1 MNCITQ
7 LQYTLFSEPA
17 LLVGHLGLEQDVS
30 PVSHPLLKSLQFLAG
45 PVMRVAAAAV
55 AAVRLRRNCGARLPQ
70 IPNPVGCWHL
80 CLALIMFFRRLL
92 IVQI

>member
-7 LQYTLFSEPA
+7 LHYTLFSEPA

-55 AAVRLRRNCGARLPQ
+55 AAVRLRRNCGATAAPGSRKFLIQ
-70 IPNPVGCWHL
+70 SDVGTC
-80 CLALIMFFRRLL
+80 A
-92 IVQI
+92 